1 MIFPIVEREMRTATR
16 RRRTHWSR
24 VIVALIA
31 CAVTTWVL
39 LQAGFRTAPE
49 RVGVTLF
56 RALALM
62 GFYTCLLPGVFL
74 TADSISQE
82 KREGTLGLLFLTDL
96 KGSDIV
102 FGKLVATSAH
112 AFYGLLAILPV
123 MAIPLMAGGVT
134 LGEVARMVVVLIN
147 TLFFS
152 LTAGMLVSAFS
163 RWEKRAMLGA
173 AIVIF
178 MGAFGVE
185 IPGPP
190 FHLLGLRAGLRGAF
204 ELEFVS
210 QPWLFYGSSIWIFVV
225 SWVFLCWACWLVPRR
240 VEEKIEPPIA
250 SDEATNLLPTAEEIT
265 GEAAQQMG
273 MEKLGEGNPVE
284 WLANRDGRTSVWMWL
299 TIIFSGLAWMMTHP
313 FLNSGQ
319 GSPEFA
325 VAAGLLFH
333 AFLKFWLAYDAA
345 SRFTADR
352 QCGALEMLLS
362 TPLTVGDMLG
372 GQFRSMLKRFF
383 KPLLCVLALDLALF
397 MTGIGS
403 SGTTPASGSLLMI
416 QVVVVVTFLI
426 DVVAVA
432 AFGMWQGLKTRR
444 GGRAAMWTAARVMG
458 LPTAVF
464 SVFMF
469 VVFPL
474 FATGL
479 ENPTPFVALW
489 FFLSATNAAL
499 CISGALKGLRED
511 FRELAAQ
518 HATGAPLAPAAAGA
532 R

>member
-1 MIFPIVEREMRTATR
+1 MIFPIVEREIRTATR

-24 VIVALIA
+24 VIVAVIA
-31 CAVTTWVL
+31 CGTAAWL
-39 LQAGFRTAPE
+39 LLDTGMRLPPTL
-49 RVGVTLF
+49 VGVTLF
-56 RALALM
+56 RALAQL
-62 GFYTCLLPGVFL
+62 GFYACLLPGVLL

-82 KREGTLGLLFLTDL
+82 KRDGTLGLLFLTDL

-134 LGEVARMVVVLIN
+134 PGEVARMVWVLIN

-152 LTAGMLVSAFS
+152 LAAGMLVSAFS
-163 RWEKRAMLGA
+163 RWEKRAMIA
-173 AIVIF
+173 TAIVIF
-178 MGAFGVE
+178 MGTFGVE

-190 FHLLGLRAGLRGAF
+190 FSFLSLRVGLHGAF
-204 ELEFVS
+204 AAPFAAN
-210 QPWLFYGSSIWIFVV
+210 PALFYGSSIWIFIV
-225 SWVFLCWACWLVPRR
+225 SWIFLGWACWLVPRR

-250 SDEATNLLPTAEEIT
+250 SDEATHLWPKAEEIT
-265 GEAAQQMG
+265 GEVSQSIG

-284 WLANRDGRTSVWMWL
+284 WLANRDGQTSVWMWL
-299 TIIFSGLAWMMTHP
+299 AIILSGLAWMMTHP
-313 FLNSGQ
+313 FLNPGK

-345 SRFTADR
+345 SRFTTDR

-372 GQFRSMLKRFF
+372 GQFRSMLKRFL

-397 MTGIGS
+397 MTGFGGS
-403 SGTTPASGSLLMI
+403 GATPSAGALLMI
-416 QVVVVVTFLI
+416 QFVVAATFLI

-444 GGRAAMWTAARVMG
+444 SGRAALWTAGRVMG

-464 SVFMF
+464 SVFAFALWPAMSRTGNAT
-469 VVFPL
+469 PL
-474 FATGL
+474 
-479 ENPTPFVALW
+479 VALW

-499 CISGALKGLRED
+499 CISGALKRLRED

-518 HATGAPLAPAAAGA
+518 HASGAPLVPAAAGA
-532 R
+532 Q

>member
-24 VIVALIA
+24 VIVAVIA
-31 CAVTTWVL
+31 CGTATWLL
-39 LQAGFRTAPE
+39 LQTGLRLPPQ

-56 RALALM
+56 NALSQLA
-62 GFYTCLLPGVFL
+62 FYACLLPGVLL
-74 TADSISQE
+74 TADCISQE

-134 LGEVARMVVVLIN
+134 PGEVARMVVVLIN

-152 LTAGMLVSAFS
+152 LAAGMLVSAFS
-163 RWEKRAMLGA
+163 RWEKRAIIA
-173 AIVIF
+173 TAIVIF

-190 FHLLGLRAGLRGAF
+190 FHLLSLRAELRGAF
-204 ELEFVS
+204 ESSFVTH
-210 QPWLFYGSSIWIFVV
+210 PALFYGSSIWIFTL
-225 SWVFLCWACWLVPRR
+225 SWILLGWACWLVPRR
-240 VEEKIEPPIA
+240 VDEKIEPPIA
-250 SDEATNLLPTAEEIT
+250 SDEATYLIPKAEEIT
-265 GEAAQQMG
+265 GEVAQPTG

-299 TIIFSGLAWMMTHP
+299 AIIFSGLAWSMSHP
-313 FLNSGQ
+313 FLNSGR

-325 VAAGLLFH
+325 VAVGLLFH

-362 TPLTVGDMLG
+362 TPLTVGELLG

-397 MTGIGS
+397 MTGFGDS
-403 SGTTPASGSLLMI
+403 ATPAAGALLMI
-416 QVVVVVTFLI
+416 QFVVVATFLI

-444 GGRAAMWTAARVMG
+444 GGRAALWTAGRVMG

-464 SVFMF
+464 SVFVF
-469 VVFPL
+469 VISPALSRLDSVTPL
-474 FATGL
+474 
-479 ENPTPFVALW
+479 VALW

-499 CISGALKGLRED
+499 CISAALKGLRTD

-518 HATGAPLAPAAAGA
+518 HASGAPLAPAAAGA
-532 R
+532 Q

>member
-16 RRRTHWSR
+16 KRRTHWSR
-24 VIVALIA
+24 VIVALLACGIA
-31 CAVTTWVL
+31 TWVL
-39 LQAGFRTAPE
+39 LQSGLRLTPE
-49 RVGVTLF
+49 RVGATMF

-74 TADSISQE
+74 TADCISQE

-123 MAIPLMAGGVT
+123 MAIPLLMGGVT
-134 LGEVARMVVVLIN
+134 LGEVARMVLVLIN

-152 LTAGMLVSAFS
+152 LAAGILVSAFS
-163 RWEKRAMLGA
+163 RWEKRAMIA
-173 AIVIF
+173 ASIVIF
-178 MGAFGVE
+178 MGTFGVE

-190 FHLLGLRAGLRGAF
+190 FNLLGLRAGMHGAF
-204 ELEFVS
+204 ELSFTAN
-210 QPWLFYGSSIWIFVV
+210 PWLFYGSSIWIFIL
-225 SWVFLCWACWLVPRR
+225 SWALLGWACWLVPRR

-250 SDEATNLLPTAEEIT
+250 SDEATSLWPKEEEIT
-265 GEAAQQMG
+265 GEGAQQMG

-284 WLANRDGRTSVWMWL
+284 WLANRDGQPSAWMWL
-299 TIIFSGLAWMMTHP
+299 AIILSGLAWMMSHP
-313 FLNSGQ
+313 FLNSGG

-325 VAAGLLFH
+325 VAVGLLFH
-333 AFLKFWLAYDAA
+333 AFLKFWISFDAA

-352 QCGALEMLLS
+352 RCGALEMLLS

-383 KPLLCVLALDLALF
+383 KPILCVLALDAALF
-397 MTGIGS
+397 MTGFGS
-403 SGTTPASGSLLMI
+403 SGTPPAAGSLLLI
-416 QVVVVVTFLI
+416 QSVVVVTFLI
-426 DVVAVA
+426 DLAAVA
-432 AFGMWQGLKTRR
+432 TFGMWQGLKTRR
-444 GGRAAMWTAARVMG
+444 SGRAALWTAARVMG

-464 SVFMF
+464 SLIAF
-469 VVFPL
+469 VTLPS
-474 FATGL
+474 TRMDS
-479 ENPTPFVALW
+479 PTPLVALW
-489 FFLSATNAAL
+489 FFLSVVNAAL
-499 CISGALKGLRED
+499 CIAGALKGLRED

-518 HATGAPLAPAAAGA
+518 HATGSPLAPAVAGA